1 MGIIMMAVQLSKDF
15 VLFQKFKI
23 KEILAEFR
31 VFLEK

>member
-15 VLFQKFKI
+15 VLFQKFEI
-23 KEILAEFR
+23 KEILAEFG